1 MRHHGKSRKRLG
13 FTLVEMLVVLA
24 IIAGL
29 VGVVTVNVVHH
40 QVKARID
47 TARLQISQLRSAVR
61 LYQMEQ
67 GRAPTEEQGLD
78 ALVAR
83 STRPPIP
90 DKFPADGYLEGRRI
104 PRDPWGHPYI
114 YLSPGREQAPFEII
128 SYGSDGEPGGEAD
141 AADISSL
148 DL

>member
-1 MRHHGKSRKRLG
+1 MKHQMKGRRRQG

-29 VGVVTVNVVHH
+29 VGVVTVNVVRH
-40 QVKARID
+40 QAEARIK
-47 TARLQISQLRSAVR
+47 TAHLQLNQLRNAVR

-67 GRAPTEEQGLD
+67 GRVPTEEQGLG

-83 STRPPIP
+83 PTRPPIP
-90 DKFPADGYLEGRRI
+90 DKYPAEGYLEGRRI
-104 PRDPWGHPYI
+104 PVDPWNHPFI

-128 SYGSDGEPGGEAD
+128 CYGSDGEPGGEAD